1 MTEEEKKEMIEEE
14 KEEMVEELKKF
25 EGGCTTTEDYVSTYY
40 YGYDEETEEVYTQFE
55 FFFSEGT
62 EKRWKV
68 DFDNFKESLLEI
80 ARQIERSVDFPP
92 FEEFKDEFMDSF
104 YIQDEE
110 LEERASELYS
120 LSYDVLER
128 SFSRIASELREIAEK
143 F

>member
-1 MTEEEKKEMIEEE
+1 MTENEKKEMIEE
-14 KEEMVEELKKF
+14 LKKF
-25 EGGCTTTEDYVSTYY
+25 EGACFDTEDYVSTYC
-40 YGYDEETEEVYTQFE
+40 YGYDEENEEIYAQFE
-55 FFFSEGT
+55 FFCMDECK
-62 EKRWKV
+62 EKTWKV

-80 ARQIERSVDFPP
+80 ALQVERSVDFPP

-104 YIQDEE
+104 NFQTEE